1 MRQHCTLIS
10 RRASLHAVLLLALNA
25 VVSCAVAQSRV
36 PNPATSEPATI
47 TVADSRPLWL
57 EAVPVVPKDPT
68 TAVAELC
75 GDKPGEP
82 GWLSQVRADIYKTVC
97 SSAAWFDGF
106 FGNAR
111 FDDEYQAVHG
121 SVALGG
127 SWDERDRWDPSVRFR
142 ARVRF
147 PQMSERFNGFI
158 GKVDPEEYV
167 TELRDD
173 FDALPRQ
180 FGREQDDA
188 VLLGLGYGQGGR
200 GGGHFDTSVGAKLGW
215 PLEPYAKATYRYAR
229 PFFGRN
235 LLRLRE
241 AVFWEEQEHF
251 GATTRIDL
259 ERQLSE
265 DYLVRWTGSGSFTQ
279 NTQGVRWYS
288 DVTLYHGLGNGRAFA
303 YQAGIIGESDREA
316 QIIDYGLRLIFR
328 RRIYREWLFLEL
340 RSSITWPREALVER
354 RELNLGAG
362 VAIEMMFGERQR
374 N

>member
-1 MRQHCTLIS
+1 MKWNAWA
-10 RRASLHAVLLLALNA
+10 RAHAAALNA
-25 VVSCAVAQSRV
+25 VVSCAVAQSSV
-36 PNPATSEPATI
+36 QSPATSEPATI
-47 TVADSRPLWL
+47 TVADPRPVWL
-57 EAVPVVPKDPT
+57 EAVPVEPKDPT
-68 TAVAELC
+68 TAVVELC
-75 GDKPGEP
+75 GDKPGEL
-82 GWLSQVRADIYKTVC
+82 GWLSQVRADIYRTLC

-121 SVALGG
+121 SVAVGG
-127 SWDERDRWDPSVRFR
+127 SWDERDRWDQSVRFR
-142 ARVRF
+142 VRTRL
-147 PQMSERFNGFI
+147 PQLSERFNGFV

-180 FGREQDDA
+180 FAREQDDA
-188 VLLGLGYGQGGR
+188 VLLGLGYAHGGR
-200 GGGHFDTSVGAKLGW
+200 GGGHFDTDVGAKLGW

-229 PFFGRN
+229 PFLDRN
-235 LLRLRE
+235 LIRLRE
-241 AVFWEEQEHF
+241 TIFWEERERF

-259 ERQLSE
+259 ERQLSQ
-265 DYLVRWTGSGSFTQ
+265 DWLVRWTGSGSMTQ
-279 NTQGVRWYS
+279 NTQGVRWFS
-288 DVTLYHGLGNGRAFA
+288 NLTLYQGLGNGRALA
-303 YQAGIIGESDREA
+303 YQAGIAGESDREA
-316 QIIDYGLRLIFR
+316 QIVDYGLRVIFR

-340 RSSITWPREALVER
+340 RSNITWPREALVER

>member
-229 PFFGRN
+229 PSLAAICSVCGKRSFGRN
-235 LLRLRE
+235 RNTSARRRGST
-241 AVFWEEQEHF
+241 W
-251 GATTRIDL
+251 
-259 ERQLSE
+259 
-265 DYLVRWTGSGSFTQ
+265 SGSSLRT
-279 NTQGVRWYS
+279 TWCAGPVRARS
-288 DVTLYHGLGNGRAFA
+288 LRTRKVCG
-303 YQAGIIGESDREA
+303 GI
-316 QIIDYGLRLIFR
+316 
-328 RRIYREWLFLEL
+328 
-340 RSSITWPREALVER
+340 P
-354 RELNLGAG
+354 
-362 VAIEMMFGERQR
+362 M
-374 N
+374 